1 MGVELIEPDIRAHRG
16 NFHGTYVVKKENR
29 HKGYAKWP
37 RLLDCMV
44 CVAQSD
50 DPEYFDEPDAGEF
63 AVVDVVTKEK
73 AWFEM
78 PFGCTPEIVH
88 AMIEG
93 LFGAPAFR
101 VGSKLW
107 FV

>member
-1 MGVELIEPDIRAHRG
+1 MELIEPIVTEHRG
-16 NFHGTYVVKKENR
+16 NFHQRYVIPAEKR
-29 HKGYAKWP
+29 HPIYAKFP
-37 RLLDCMV
+37 RLLECMR
-44 CVAQSD
+44 CVAQSN

-78 PFGCTPEIVH
+78 PHGATPEIVH
-88 AMIEG
+88 ALIEG
-93 LFGAPAFR
+93 HFGSAAFR
-101 VGSKLW
+101 VGNKLW